1 MGFSHKLW
9 ERSLFVKKTFLV
21 TLVSALLLGLM
32 LFSLLYISSN
42 LTIKDEPINIVEE
55 GNSLYQIDDSIIIY
69 E

>member
-21 TLVSALLLGLM
+21 TLVSALLLINA
-32 LFSLLYISSN
+32 FSLVYFFKPDN
-42 LTIKDEPINIVEE
+42 KDEPINIVEE